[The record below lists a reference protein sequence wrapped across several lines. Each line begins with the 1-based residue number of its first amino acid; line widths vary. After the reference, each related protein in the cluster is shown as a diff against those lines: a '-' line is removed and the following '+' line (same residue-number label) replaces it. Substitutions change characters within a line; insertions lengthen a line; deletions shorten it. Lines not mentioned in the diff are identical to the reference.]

1 LNSYSNI
8 KEPTEII
15 KEKADDMTELTEET
29 CIRKNVNVDMLRQL
43 QKNLHL
49 KNDLE
54 NLADLLTIAGNETRL
69 KILYLLA
76 QEPELCVCD
85 MADITGMTVSSI
97 SHQLSKLR
105 AHGLIAKRRNG
116 QTIFYRLLETPFV
129 DFLRQLLELED

>member
-1 LNSYSNI
+1 M
-8 KEPTEII
+8 
-15 KEKADDMTELTEET
+15 AQLTEES
-29 CIRKNVNVDMLRQL
+29 CIRKNVDVAMLRHL

-54 NLADLLTIAGNETRL
+54 KLADLLTVAGNETRL

-85 MADITGMTVSSI
+85 MADITGVTVSSI

-105 AHGLIAKRRNG
+105 AHGLISKRRQG

-129 DFLRQLLELED
+129 AFLKQLFEVED